1 MVETFETENKEILAP
16 RQSKEFL
23 EIEKTT
29 AKEEQ
34 KTRTKKEINTLKSE
48 IKRDK
53 EKWENPLTSSETAAQ
68 AQEKEAVENIWKM
81 CQKSYRKL
89 PNKYKVSKK
98 TITTQLQKET
108 IDKQLIQKVTKYIDP
123 ETMEIEE
130 FFRREATIQQYQDE
144 LRDTPFFEEYKKITM
159 AMMIQS
165 DIKNLEKDI
174 DYTIKTVEY
183 NNQLA
188 GYAKWWPIFQR
199 FIYPEEKKLPFDEE
213 FDLYQ
218 KYLVNYG
225 GYREIVRQKN
235 TIKKIKDRQRDNNQG
250 KNTAEKI
257 APEAT
262 NPKTKTSEKNMLK
275 KEINQEKNQ
284 ETLGDNDTQKD
295 EQLIKTYDDL
305 LEKCKQDI
313 QNNIQET
320 ATQTI
325 VATHINGLLSYFDIS
340 TLEGEQGRRYAE
352 EMTISADNG
361 YHIDYQDGIQIL
373 TIDTNIGKNIPI
385 KIYYKFNA
393 QDNQLAINTTT
404 LLDNKNNILL
414 NKTAP
419 GTRITTTIPPIQ
431 DSYQKVQ
438 NMITQSYADMI
449 KNANNIQDIQSTLQD
464 KIPNLLFAD
473 FGKKNTTKKAIET
486 HIEKNLTMATL
497 QDIFFPPNIQEH
509 IKLQSAISPSDTN
522 IRTLLNMRNTTTEK
536 IQEYEIRDMRRTM
549 QKIKELIQKNHP
561 SLGWWRNALFK
572 KMKKETDKGNDY
584 SPQRGE
590 SLIQFFEIMSD
601 QNGIINFDDI
611 DWLIETIERGENVE
625 ANLQEFSQNFQ
636 EKYETI
642 QRETE

>member
-1 MVETFETENKEILAP
+1 M
-16 RQSKEFL
+16 
-23 EIEKTT
+23 
-29 AKEEQ
+29 
-34 KTRTKKEINTLKSE
+34 
-48 IKRDK
+48 
-53 EKWENPLTSSETAAQ
+53 
-68 AQEKEAVENIWKM
+68 
-81 CQKSYRKL
+81 
-89 PNKYKVSKK
+89 
-98 TITTQLQKET
+98 
-108 IDKQLIQKVTKYIDP
+108 
-123 ETMEIEE
+123 
-130 FFRREATIQQYQDE
+130 
-144 LRDTPFFEEYKKITM
+144 
-159 AMMIQS
+159 
-165 DIKNLEKDI
+165 
-174 DYTIKTVEY
+174 
-183 NNQLA
+183 
-188 GYAKWWPIFQR
+188 
-199 FIYPEEKKLPFDEE
+199 
-213 FDLYQ
+213 YQ

-561 SLGWWRNALFK
+561 SLG
-572 KMKKETDKGNDY
+572 
-584 SPQRGE
+584 
-590 SLIQFFEIMSD
+590 
-601 QNGIINFDDI
+601 
-611 DWLIETIERGENVE
+611 
-625 ANLQEFSQNFQ
+625 
-636 EKYETI
+636 
-642 QRETE
+642 